1 MSLLF
6 LVGIPYVFWCG
17 QESDCNIMAMELLG
31 PSLEDLFNFCK
42 KQLSLKTVL
51 MIGDQ
56 IVIIQKIVRKG

>member
-17 QESDCNIMAMELLG
+17 QERDCNIMAMELLG